1 MAILKQKVDTLNL
14 YPDKVAFEAKLEES
28 LKTTIK
34 VKGLAEK
41 QSSTISFIE
50 FENLLVEGY
59 HLQLTQKKWIKS
71 LRDGDVS
78 VAEIAYDLKISSMK
92 RKIVYENVPGKD
104 ISLASYTVPYN
115 YDEIIVKD
123 NSSTSKSNEK

>member
-1 MAILKQKVDTLNL
+1 LAILKQKVDTLNL